1 MYGER
6 KYNIDGTPG
15 DGKFV
20 AMNWDKRL
28 MLQSNLSF
36 WIAQKFKFLFEFLY
50 SDREFQDYTEDDD
63 HNYRWMP
70 DGNVNKFSESYN
82 GTFTFTHLISSSTYY
97 TLKGSYFKKDFNEY
111 LFENPTDSRYLHP
124 DSLNT
129 VGFAFKTVGTNL
141 KRFFRETNTVFGKF
155 DFTSQVHPI
164 HLLKFGIEGRIH
176 ELKFD
181 DYNLIPHTTDGVED
195 SIFTPMIP
203 TETATSRDI
212 YTAEPIEIA
221 AYIQDKIELDNV
233 IINLGLRLDYIDAR
247 GKVLVDPSDPNIL
260 LPLRPGM
267 DTLSVEERE
276 PFYYKDSEPKWQI
289 SPRIGIAYPIG
300 VGGVVHFSLGTFLQ
314 VPTFLFLYNK
324 GDYKVP
330 ETGGNHGIY
339 GNPDLKPQSTTSYEL
354 GFRQEFNRELL
365 IDATIFYRDI
375 RNWIQSGPWIS
386 TRNLVTYSMYINKD
400 YSNVQGIALTF
411 SKLLGNYY
419 AFDFN
424 YTFQLAKGSNSTP
437 EDAFNQAKDNKEP
450 ALFLTPV
457 DWDQNHILNFS
468 FFVPIVGAVVW

>member
-1 MYGER
+1 
-6 KYNIDGTPG
+6 
-15 DGKFV
+15 
-20 AMNWDKRL
+20 
-28 MLQSNLSF
+28 
-36 WIAQKFKFLFEFLY
+36 
-50 SDREFQDYTEDDD
+50 
-63 HNYRWMP
+63 
-70 DGNVNKFSESYN
+70 
-82 GTFTFTHLISSSTYY
+82 
-97 TLKGSYFKKDFNEY
+97 
-111 LFENPTDSRYLHP
+111 
-124 DSLNT
+124 
-129 VGFAFKTVGTNL
+129 
-141 KRFFRETNTVFGKF
+141 
-155 DFTSQVHPI
+155 
-164 HLLKFGIEGRIH
+164 
-176 ELKFD
+176 
-181 DYNLIPHTTDGVED
+181 
-195 SIFTPMIP
+195 
-203 TETATSRDI
+203 
-212 YTAEPIEIA
+212 
-221 AYIQDKIELDNV
+221 
-233 IINLGLRLDYIDAR
+233 LDYIDAR

-468 FFVPIVGAVVW
+468 FFVGTDRWSSSLVARYGTGLPYTPQITQYTSDRGISSGLQRNSRRRPNQFTIDLKLNYVFKFSSLDLNVFLNVFNLLDNRVVVNVFGDTGQADFTTEGQNIGEDPARPNTVEEYFVKPWHYGQPRLVQLGFDLNF